1 MRVLLPKAIGSMAAV
16 FRPMIPSARKSIDNP
31 VANAISMHI
40 GVLIDS
46 GMHRIIAGSID
57 NVTRGVNW
65 K

>member
-1 MRVLLPKAIGSMAAV
+1 MAAV